1 MAEGDTIL
9 RAARRIEA
17 AIGGEPV
24 EASAPNPRGRAARV
38 GRLDGL
44 ALERADAHGKHLLLR
59 FGELVLH
66 SHLGMSGSWHA
77 YRRGE
82 PWRKPTGSAWAVL
95 STRRAEAVQFGGPT
109 LRLLRAEAVAR
120 DPVLARLG
128 PDILAPD
135 FEPERIAQSLRGAP
149 ERSLGDALLDQH
161 LVAGIGNIFKS
172 EACWA
177 ARLDPWHEVGDLAG
191 EQLRH
196 VAQAAHDLMRV
207 AVDEGRGDRSVYR
220 RAGRP
225 CPRCGTSIR
234 SRGQGDANRTTYW
247 CPSCQ
252 AARLTPGHRG

>member
-9 RAARRIEA
+9 RAARRLEA

-24 EASAPNPRGRAARV
+24 EASAPNPRGRAA
-38 GRLDGL
+38 GIERLDGL
-44 ALERADAHGKHLLLR
+44 VLERADAHGKHLLLD

-66 SHLGMSGSWHA
+66 SHLGMSGSWHT
-77 YRRGE
+77 YRQGE
-82 PWRKPTGSAWAVL
+82 PWRKPTGSSWAVL
-95 STRRAEAVQFGGPT
+95 ATGRAEAVQFGGPT
-109 LRLLRAEAVAR
+109 LRLLRAGAVPR
-120 DPVLARLG
+120 DPMLSRLG

-135 FEPERIAQSLRGAP
+135 FDPERIARSLRNAP

-172 EACWA
+172 EACFA
-177 ARLDPWHEVGDLAG
+177 AHLDPWQRVVDLPD
-191 EQLRH
+191 EQLAH
-196 VAQAAHDLMRV
+196 VARAAHDLMRA
-207 AVDEGRGDRSVYR
+207 AVDDGRDDRAVYK

-225 CPRCGTSIR
+225 CPRCGTTIR

-252 AARLTPGHRG
+252 VAANPV